1 MTRVVVA
8 VDPAVTGNDDSDETG
23 IVVAGRGVDN
33 RFYVLDDRSLRG
45 SPDSWARQAVD
56 AMIHF
61 EADRII
67 AEVNNGGDLVEKV
80 VRTIDRNAPYT
91 AVRASKGKILRAEP
105 IAALYEQGKVSHVK
119 EFNI

>member
-45 SPDSWARQAVD
+45 SPR
-56 AMIHF
+56 
-61 EADRII
+61 
-67 AEVNNGGDLVEKV
+67 
-80 VRTIDRNAPYT
+80 
-91 AVRASKGKILRAEP
+91 
-105 IAALYEQGKVSHVK
+105 
-119 EFNI
+119 